1 MLFFVSKN
9 SRSPHEPQQETSTQH
24 RRARIVDTS
33 SSTSAVIIPS
43 PNTNLHPR
51 SGIVL
56 LQQQHDADGGGDISS
71 SCSIS
76 RRGFMG
82 RTTLLLVGGVTIL
95 GDRPA
100 NAADDDS
107 TREENFLDS
116 LDDRLTLSTTTTTTI
131 VATTA
136 SSSSTTTAAPPID
149 WSNISQKAWKKAIGG
164 GQAGAA
170 AAVVQV
176 GALMWLRT
184 SMNYQYRYGGT
195 LQSSLQTLWDQ
206 GGITRLYQGLP
217 FALVQGPLTRFG
229 DTAANVGIL
238 ALLETLPATQDWP
251 LPLKTACG
259 SAAAGLWRIV
269 LSKLAVG
276 GERVFLG
283 LTSQPIK
290 LTWTI
295 LILCCLLFV
304 RQCPLTLPKRP
315 CKWKVPMVCNDC
327 GRVRLP
333 VDRVYCIGVRWLRP
347 RLRLWDT
354 FLGF

>member
-136 SSSSTTTAAPPID
+136 SSSSTTTAAPPPID
-149 WSNISQKAWKKAIGG
+149 WSTIRQKAFKKAIGG

-206 GGITRLYQGLP
+206 GGIPRLYQGLP

-269 LSKLAVG
+269 LSKFTVG
-276 GERVFLG
+276 GRLYRKQETVCLFLG
-283 LTSQPIK
+283 LSYQPIK
-290 LTWTI
+290 LTW
-295 LILCCLLFV
+295 L
-304 RQCPLTLPKRP
+304 
-315 CKWKVPMVCNDC
+315 
-327 GRVRLP
+327 
-333 VDRVYCIGVRWLRP
+333 
-347 RLRLWDT
+347 
-354 FLGF
+354 